1 MMQKI
6 RFYSIVTLVVGGALL
21 IGAGSYIIFGSYS
34 EGSRAGRLIKLTKK
48 GYVFKTYEGELDMG
62 GISTIRE
69 RRNEEGGITSIWDF
83 SVDKDDQR
91 LIEQL
96 ERLGGRNVRLR
107 YEERFFRLFW
117 EGETRYFVTGVEAA
131 D

>member
-6 RFYSIVTLVVGGALL
+6 RFYSIVTLVVIGALL
-21 IGAGSYIIFGSYS
+21 IGAASYIMFGSYS

-48 GYVFKTYEGELDMG
+48 GFLFKTYEGELDMG

-69 RRNEEGGITSIWDF
+69 RRNEESGITSIWDF
-83 SVDKDDQR
+83 SVDKDNRR

-107 YEERFFRLFW
+107 YEERFLRLFW

>member
-1 MMQKI
+1 M
-6 RFYSIVTLVVGGALL
+6 
-21 IGAGSYIIFGSYS
+21 IGVGSYIIFGSYS

-96 ERLGGRNVRLR
+96 ERLGGRRVRLR

>member
-34 EGSRAGRLIKLTKK
+34 EGSSAGRLIKLTKK